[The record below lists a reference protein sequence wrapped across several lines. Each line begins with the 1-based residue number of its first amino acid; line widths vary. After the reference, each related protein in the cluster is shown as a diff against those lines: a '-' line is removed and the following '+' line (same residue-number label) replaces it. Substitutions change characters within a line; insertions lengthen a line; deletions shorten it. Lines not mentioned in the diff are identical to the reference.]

1 MVKLMRLV
9 LVVAVLIGV
18 GVVPAASQTIGFK
31 IGPTFSKLSIE
42 EDPSAPA
49 LETLMSFGGGGFI
62 RFGFAGLSL
71 QAEVLALTKGFTE
84 QFDDF
89 GGSGEAKLKMNY
101 VEVPVTAMFSLG
113 AGPYLFAGPSV
124 AFEVSCEGE
133 IEDDTGS
140 IEADCD
146 SDPDA
151 PSNRKKIDFSLT
163 GGAGFEIPLGPGRL
177 LLEGRY
183 IYGLVN
189 INDDPNEP
197 AETKHRTWA
206 AFAGFAI
213 PIGFR

>member
-1 MVKLMRLV
+1 MKLMRLV

-31 IGPTFSKLSIE
+31 IGPTFSKMSVE
-42 EDPSAPA
+42 DDPSAPA
-49 LETLMSFGGGGFI
+49 NPETLTSFGGGAFL

-71 QAEVLALTKGFTE
+71 QAEVLALTKGASEDFS
-84 QFDDF
+84 DF
-89 GGSGEAKLKMNY
+89 GGSGEAKLKINY
-101 VEVPVTAMFSLG
+101 IEIPVTAMFSLG
-113 AGPYLFAGPSV
+113 AGPYLFAGP
-124 AFEVSCEGE
+124 AAAIEISCKGE
-133 IEDDTGS
+133 IADDSGS

-146 SDPDA
+146 DQDFP
-151 PSNRKKIDFSLT
+151 RKKTDFSLV

-189 INDDPNEP
+189 INDDPANPGE
-197 AETKHRTWA
+197 AKHRTWA
-206 AFAGFAI
+206 AFAGFAV